1 MASASLLY
9 NNTNKI
15 KKINSKSYAIINLK
29 NKTKEV
35 KINETLPFRIRFKN
49 IRIEGYSMSNP
60 APIGIAVIGFS
71 NYIL

>member
-29 NKTKEV
+29 NKTREV
-35 KINETLPFRIRFKN
+35 KINETLPFRVKFKN
-49 IRIEGYSMSNP
+49 IRIEGYSSSNP